1 MMIVRIEHW
10 PAVRRGPGAEGD
22 VVPRCAGVPLGRAA
36 LLQDSR
42 LVFSLRIVRV
52 LEGSGLEQEL
62 VAQRRGP
69 LDGEDALPSRNPAIL
84 GFTGCVAGDSF
95 MVYHLVVIVHQ
106 AANLVLRADLPREP
120 GRAIRESLVER
131 AGRPVP
137 IKGIGD
143 DILVGVVLIRCVEP
157 ERVAFDRPPSR
168 DVRKVDVVC
177 RVRLTQATAEQVPQV
192 VALPPAR

>member
-10 PAVRRGPGAEGD
+10 SAVRRRPRAKGD
-22 VVPRCAGVPLGRAA
+22 VVPRCAGVPLRRAA
-36 LLQDSR
+36 ILQDSR

-62 VAQRRGP
+62 IAHRRGP
-69 LDGEDALPSRNPAIL
+69 LDGEDALPSRNPAII
-84 GFTGCVAGDSF
+84 GFTGYVVGASF
-95 MVYHLVVIVHQ
+95 VVDHLVVIVHQ
-106 AANLVLRADLPREP
+106 AANLVPRADLPREP

-143 DILVGVVLIRCVEP
+143 DVLVAVVLIRGVEQS
-157 ERVAFDRPPSR
+157 AL
-168 DVRKVDVVC
+168 
-177 RVRLTQATAEQVPQV
+177 RLIG
-192 VALPPAR
+192 PPAATFAK